1 MTISLGT
8 TCKIWTTWSQIWT
21 FRAKFELFHK
31 FEIWL
36 FTYGFNALKGQFQIS
51 LGVRPNLTENLKY
64 ANDFNTF
71 CQISNFK
78 KSTPKGVGD
87 LPAKRG
93 RITTYPWASFSDP
106 SLGPKSWTEPKSD
119 DGDPLRQEHDRR
131 RLPPEQPT
139 QKGDHPW
146 LT

>member
-21 FRAKFELFHK
+21 YQAKFELFHK

-93 RITTYPWASFSDP
+93 RITTYPWASFWDP
-106 SLGPKSWTEPKSD
+106 SLGPSPNPTTATRSAKNMIAVVFHPSNQPKKETTH
-119 DGDPLRQEHDRR
+119 G
-131 RLPPEQPT
+131 
-139 QKGDHPW
+139 
-146 LT
+146 

>member
-21 FRAKFELFHK
+21 FQAKFELLHK

-36 FTYGFNALKGQFQIS
+36 FTSGFNVLKGQFQIS
-51 LGVRPNLTENLKY
+51 LWASPNLMGNLKY

-78 KSTPKGVGD
+78 KVPLKG
-87 LPAKRG
+87 
-93 RITTYPWASFSDP
+93 
-106 SLGPKSWTEPKSD
+106 
-119 DGDPLRQEHDRR
+119 
-131 RLPPEQPT
+131 
-139 QKGDHPW
+139 
-146 LT
+146 